1 MVNASIKVLSLVIFV
16 LLREALEATLVQ
28 PDLRVR
34 EASLGHL
41 DL

>member
-1 MVNASIKVLSLVIFV
+1 MVNAFIKVFRLVIFV
-16 LLREALEATLVQ
+16 PFREALGVTLVQ
-28 PDLRVR
+28 LVLRVQ

>member
-1 MVNASIKVLSLVIFV
+1 MVNTSVKVLSLVIFV
-16 LLREALEATLVQ
+16 LFREALEATLVQ
-28 PDLRVR
+28 LDLRVQ

>member
-1 MVNASIKVLSLVIFV
+1 MVNDSIKLLSLCFV
-16 LLREALEATLVQ
+16 LFREALEATLVQ
-28 PDLRVR
+28 LDLRVQ